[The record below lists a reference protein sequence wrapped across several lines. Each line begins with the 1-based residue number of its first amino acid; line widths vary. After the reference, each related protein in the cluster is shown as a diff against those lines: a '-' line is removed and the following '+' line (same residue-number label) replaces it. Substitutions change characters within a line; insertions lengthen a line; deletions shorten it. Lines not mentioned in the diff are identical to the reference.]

1 MAGDLKLMDKSLF
14 YNAAAAG
21 KWFDCSVNGEP
32 LATYGGSALLDY
44 SIGETPVVP
53 DTFQGVNRTSWNLLE
68 NMFHLRDI
76 TLTVVFEAHD
86 LRTAKLNR
94 SALNGVLFNRA
105 DLYIPDDGFHYDV
118 ICTSM
123 GAEELVGIG
132 FNSAQIK
139 STYTFKGVRRD
150 ELKTLTV
157 ASGETF
163 YCNSTMPFTDCRLTA
178 TVGSSASSYTLGGAI
193 FGSVTAGDVLVFDG
207 IDGKITKNGV
217 NCAASVS
224 WFHFPQ
230 LTPGANAITC
240 ADTVTVEYYPTY
252 I

>member
-1 MAGDLKLMDKSLF
+1 MDKSLF

-21 KWFDCSVNGEP
+21 KWFDCTVNGVP
-32 LATYGGSALLDY
+32 LATYGGAALLDY
-44 SIGETPVVP
+44 SIGETQITP

-76 TLTVVFEAHD
+76 TMTVVFEAHD

-94 SALNGVLFNRA
+94 SALNGVLFEKA
-105 DLYIPDDGFHYDV
+105 DIYIPDDGFHYTV

-132 FNSAQIK
+132 FNSAQVK
-139 STYTFKGVRRD
+139 STYAFKGVRHD
-150 ELKTLTV
+150 DLKTVTL
-157 ASGETF
+157 ASGETL
-163 YCNSTMPFTDCRLTA
+163 YCQSTIPFTDCRLTA
-178 TVGSSASSYTLGGAI
+178 TVGSSASSYQLGGAI

-217 NCAASVS
+217 NYAASVS

-230 LTPGANAITC
+230 LTPGANTITC
-240 ADTVTVEYYPTY
+240 PDAITVEYYPTY